1 MKSFDF
7 KFCNQDTKM
16 KITEIVNGISSYQA
30 AVKVRHC
37 KSSMTVK
44 TAVFADGISQARA
57 MLSEIFDDS
66 NVMSVSRISDAEI
79 SETSLASADQIINPR
94 VFPNRYKR
102 DLAQKFLLQQLKR
115 NAMIVRPTTDDLK
128 AARSDFEAE
137 QKRVDREYD
146 EWAEDKLKWA
156 EIRKRRLRS

>member
-1 MKSFDF
+1 MKQTGKSL
-7 KFCNQDTKM
+7 
-16 KITEIVNGISSYQA
+16 KIDEIMSGIGRYLA
-30 AVKVRHC
+30 TVRVKRG

-44 TAVFADGISQARA
+44 TVVFADGISQARA

-79 SETSLASADQIINPR
+79 NETSLVSPDQIINPR

-102 DLAQKFLLQQLKR
+102 DVAQKLLLQQLKR
-115 NAMIVRPTTDDLK
+115 NAMIIRPTTDDLE

-137 QKRVDREYD
+137 QKRVDREY
-146 EWAEDKLKWA
+146 EKWAEDNLKWA
-156 EIRKRRLRS
+156 EIRNRRLASSEIF

>member
-1 MKSFDF
+1 LRIDEVIS
-7 KFCNQDTKM
+7 
-16 KITEIVNGISSYQA
+16 GINRYLA
-30 AVKVRHC
+30 TVRVKRG

-44 TAVFADGISQARA
+44 TIVYADGISQARA

-79 SETSLASADQIINPR
+79 NETSLVSADQIINPR

-102 DLAQKFLLQQLKR
+102 DLAQKLLLQQLKR
-115 NAMIVRPTTDDLK
+115 NAMIVRPTADDMK

-137 QKRVDREYD
+137 QKRVDREY
-146 EWAEDKLKWA
+146 EKWAEDKRKWA
-156 EIRKRRLRS
+156 EIRNRNKATPLA